1 MHEELNTDTR
11 LTDYALGELD
21 EAARREMAKHLAT
34 DPAAQLEVDEMM
46 HLGDLLRRA
55 TVPVGESCEE
65 RTSVQ
70 RNALLQDI
78 IAAHLEC
85 KVERASAT
93 PHSAEEPIPA
103 AAGSSRRAYWLGGAA
118 VAASVLF
125 GAALAWKPWQS
136 ETNSA
141 AHEQRLMALLIESG
155 KGVPTPDVHESN
167 DPNSQNTK
175 RSLREKLSAG
185 VPTQHDPSVTPDSL
199 QQPDAKLP
207 LIGSGPTPDLSHP
220 GLVAQQPNTQSSVL
234 PGTSSSV
241 ATTNKPGDRNYGLRL
256 SGESSHTGVVAL
268 PAPVVVRAKSSK
280 PVVNSPTPA
289 EMRRENGRIV
299 PGPDFR
305 KPSAPP
311 NTEAYNTI
319 VENPFLRAL
328 DTPLSTFSID
338 VDTASYSNVRRFLNA
353 GQLPPRDA
361 VRVEELLNYFT
372 YSYPQPKNTD
382 PFGITTEAVR
392 CPWNAEHVLVRVGL
406 KGREMPRTERPASNL
421 VFLVDVSG
429 SMQEPDKL
437 PLVRE
442 SLKMLVRELSDR
454 DRVAIVVY
462 AGSSGLVLPSTGV
475 DRKADILKAID
486 KLSAGGSTNGA
497 AGIQLAYQ
505 IAAENFIQGGVNRV
519 ILATDGDFNVG
530 VTSQG
535 DLVRLI
541 ESKAKTGVF
550 FSGLAYGTGNLK
562 DATLEQLADKGNG
575 NYAYI
580 DSLAEARKVLIDQM
594 SGTLVTIAKDVK
606 VQIEFNPNRVA
617 AYRLIGY
624 ENRVLAAQDFNDDK
638 KDAGEIGAGHSVT
651 ALYELIPAD
660 KTTVVMSMSL
670 PAIDPL
676 KYQKPKV
683 MTEPTDAAKT
693 DELLTLKLRYK
704 QPDGKES
711 KLIQRPLKGEVK
723 EYGKASGDFKFAA
736 SVAAFGMLLRESE
749 HRGTATFDGVLELAV
764 EAVGKDTNGYR
775 REFLDLVRK
784 ARELS
789 PHLNAP
795 KE

>member
-1 MHEELNTDTR
+1 LLLPQLESARESARKRSVGWLMDQSSRSGEVAVLSPGAVGGRDREI
-11 LTDYALGELD
+11 LGES
-21 EAARREMAKHLAT
+21 RY
-34 DPAAQLEVDEMM
+34 
-46 HLGDLLRRA
+46 
-55 TVPVGESCEE
+55 ES
-65 RTSVQ
+65 
-70 RNALLQDI
+70 
-78 IAAHLEC
+78 
-85 KVERASAT
+85 
-93 PHSAEEPIPA
+93 
-103 AAGSSRRAYWLGGAA
+103 
-118 VAASVLF
+118 
-125 GAALAWKPWQS
+125 
-136 ETNSA
+136 
-141 AHEQRLMALLIESG
+141 ESG
-155 KGVPTPDVHESN
+155 EAVESPN
-167 DPNSQNTK
+167 DPIATLVAPKQ
-175 RSLREKLSAG
+175 
-185 VPTQHDPSVTPDSL
+185 PTT
-199 QQPDAKLP
+199 KLP
-207 LIGSGPTPDLSHP
+207 LLGTGPVPDAHRT
-220 GLVAQQPNTQSSVL
+220 GIVAQQPNEQANFL
-234 PGTSSSV
+234 PGTNPSG
-241 ATTNKPGDRNYGLRL
+241 ATTNKSGDRNSASQT
-256 SGESSHTGVVAL
+256 SGEKLPSDVALL
-268 PAPVVVRAKSSK
+268 PAPVVAMARSSN
-280 PVVNSPTPA
+280 PVVHSPTPA
-289 EMRRENGRIV
+289 QLRRENGRIV
-299 PGPDFR
+299 PGPDVC

-338 VDTASYSNVRRFLNA
+338 VDTASYSNVRRYLNA

-361 VRVEELLNYFT
+361 VRIEELLNYFI
-372 YSYPQPKNTD
+372 YAYPQPKTSD

-429 SMQEPDKL
+429 SMQQPDKL

-462 AGSSGLVLPSTGV
+462 AGSTGLVLPSTGV
-475 DRKADILKAID
+475 DRKADILKAIE
-486 KLSAGGSTNGA
+486 KLEAGGSTNGA
-497 AGIQLAYQ
+497 AGIELAYQ
-505 IAAENFIQGGVNRV
+505 VAVENFIPGGVNRV

-530 VTSQG
+530 VTSPSE
-535 DLVRLI
+535 LVRLI
-541 ESKAKTGVF
+541 ETKAKSKVF

-580 DSLAEARKVLIDQM
+580 DSLAEARKVLVEQM

-624 ENRVLAAQDFNDDK
+624 ENRMLAAQDFNDDK

-676 KYQKPKV
+676 KYQKPKIA
-683 MTEPTDAAKT
+683 TEPTDAAKT

-789 PHLNAP
+789 PQTNATR
-795 KE
+795 E